1 MLYTCAQNRAKN
13 LHFSNFFT
21 AFFWI
26 FISLSR
32 IPDLLLVLFQI
43 TKCMSE
49 MLFLLSLRKVLVK
62 FKLKHL
68 SHDLMFPFSS
78 LIISDLALFFMF
90 MKH

>member
-1 MLYTCAQNRAKN
+1 
-13 LHFSNFFT
+13 
-21 AFFWI
+21 
-26 FISLSR
+26 
-32 IPDLLLVLFQI
+32 
-43 TKCMSE
+43 

-78 LIISDLALFFMF
+78 LIISDLTLFFMF